1 MTELVLIHWEETWT
15 PGYSDNNQ
23 RMWDELLTFGKDEAA
38 LDSRMIQ
45 NIIQKIVVS
54 AHVVEEM
61 LWYLRAAHINRTY
74 RQPKNVLQH
83 LYPFAYN
90 SKDFEGHKRGHW
102 NVAILYFVTVKSF
115 YFSILW
121 F

>member
-1 MTELVLIHWEETWT
+1 
-15 PGYSDNNQ
+15 
-23 RMWDELLTFGKDEAA
+23 MWDELLTFGKDEAA

-61 LWYLRAAHINRTY
+61 LWYLRAAHINITY

-90 SKDFEGHKRGHW
+90 SKDFEGHKRGH
-102 NVAILYFVTVKSF
+102 
-115 YFSILW
+115 
-121 F
+121 

>member
-1 MTELVLIHWEETWT
+1 
-15 PGYSDNNQ
+15 
-23 RMWDELLTFGKDEAA
+23 MWDELLTFGKDEAA

-74 RQPKNVLQH
+74 RQPKNVFST
-83 LYPFAYN
+83 Y
-90 SKDFEGHKRGHW
+90 
-102 NVAILYFVTVKSF
+102 ILLLTTVRTLKATKEDIEMLP
-115 YFSILW
+115 YCILSL
-121 F
+121 